1 MYSKNSAG
9 FVVLSDLSNSL
20 RVCHVQWK
28 FSSFRCHVRSFKF
41 QKSCHVKTSNS
52 SSVNI
57 VNDFSNL
64 IHVKILQYI
73 VRLSNCHFNQF
84 RWHVS
89 LNSHQNCLPCA
100 MSNLQI
106 PKKYLSCTTEI
117 QHCRVMLDSHI
128 PKNICHD
135 HIRVMLDSQTPKN
148 VCHDH
153 IRVMSDSQI
162 PKTLSCPYTCHVRL
176 TNS

>member
-64 IHVKILQYI
+64 IHVKILQNI
-73 VRLSNCHFNQF
+73 VRLSNCHF
-84 RWHVS
+84 VS
-89 LNSHQNCLPCA
+89 PVKLNSHLKLSVKYFRISTNFVVTSVSTAIKIVCLVPC
-100 MSNLQI
+100 QI
-106 PKKYLSCTTEI
+106 YKFL
-117 QHCRVMLDSHI
+117 
-128 PKNICHD
+128 KNIFHVLRKFNIVVSCRI
-135 HIRVMLDSQTPKN
+135 HIFLK
-148 VCHDH
+148 H
-153 IRVMSDSQI
+153 
-162 PKTLSCPYTCHVRL
+162 LSWTYTCHVRF
-176 TNS
+176 TNF